1 MRHRRRPLAVRA
13 GLLAFRA
20 ARMGLLLAMVPAL
33 LLLALLVLAVWICVV
48 STPAP

>member
-13 GLLAFRA
+13 GLLAYRA
-20 ARMGLLLAMVPAL
+20 ARMGLLLCVVP
-33 LLLALLVLAVWICVV
+33 ALLVLAVWLCFA